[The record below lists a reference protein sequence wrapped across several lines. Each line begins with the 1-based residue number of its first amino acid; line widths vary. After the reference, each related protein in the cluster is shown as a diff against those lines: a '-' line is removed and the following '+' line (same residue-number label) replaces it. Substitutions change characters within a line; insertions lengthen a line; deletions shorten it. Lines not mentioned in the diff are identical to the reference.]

1 MGIFGAAHGCGEGQ
15 KDPPPENLWHI
26 SCNDE
31 TWQSYTLPKED
42 PEIHESRDTAPEI
55 CWHQYFLT
63 GNQQILLYQE
73 IQI

>member
-15 KDPPPENLWHI
+15 KDPPPENLSHI
-26 SCNDE
+26 FCNDE

-55 CWHQYFLT
+55 C
-63 GNQQILLYQE
+63 
-73 IQI
+73 